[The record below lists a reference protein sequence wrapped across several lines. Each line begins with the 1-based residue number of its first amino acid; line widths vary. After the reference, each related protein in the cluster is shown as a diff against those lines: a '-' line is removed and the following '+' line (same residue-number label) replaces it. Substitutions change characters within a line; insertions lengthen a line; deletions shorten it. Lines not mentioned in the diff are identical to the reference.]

1 MLSCLEHV
9 IIPMIHCA
17 FAEHSDFNFYRIA
30 HSAISAKPYVAFMK
44 LVVGNK
50 WVNTKK
56 DKVHIYLVAFFYHFV
71 SRELCKSC
79 TINMLHQHKNAC
91 VIKQF

>member
-17 FAEHSDFNFYRIA
+17 FAEHSDLNFYRIA

-50 WVNTKK
+50 WVNTKRQSS
-56 DKVHIYLVAFFYHFV
+56 YLFSGFFLPF
-71 SRELCKSC
+71 
-79 TINMLHQHKNAC
+79 C
-91 VIKQF
+91 VKGALQVMYYKYVTST